1 MSLLFHGD
9 YTKGTQVLQHL
20 GIFRKQLSHDWG
32 QVESVQNARA
42 SDPVRGPNAGRDEVR
57 IMMTDPIDVVR
68 TALLQALIIAVPIL
82 GSGLFVGLLVSLFQ
96 SVTQIQEQTLTF
108 VPKIIVMILVAI
120 VLLGWI
126 SVRLGDFAYE
136 MFTGL

>member
-1 MSLLFHGD
+1 
-9 YTKGTQVLQHL
+9 
-20 GIFRKQLSHDWG
+20 
-32 QVESVQNARA
+32 
-42 SDPVRGPNAGRDEVR
+42 
-57 IMMTDPIDVVR
+57 MMTDPIDVVR

-82 GSGLFVGLLVSLFQ
+82 GAGLIVGLLVSLFQ

-108 VPKIIVMILVAI
+108 VPKIIVMILVAM